1 MDAQR
6 WNLIQAIF
14 AEALECDSGE
24 RGKVIER
31 ACAGD
36 PALRA
41 EVERLLHNNEHVQSQ
56 NFLSA
61 MNVSVK
67 TGMQAVLLTDTLIGQ
82 TLGHYR
88 IEKCLGKG
96 GMGNVYLAVRISD
109 YQQLVAIKVLRRGM
123 DTREILRRFRSEI
136 QVLAVLG
143 KHPNIARLLDAGN
156 TEDGSPYFVME
167 FVEGEYLDQYCDR
180 RKLDLI
186 ERLRIFRTV
195 CGAVHFAHQHM
206 IIHRDLKMSNIL
218 VQSDGV
224 PKLIDFGIAKL
235 TAPELGFQS
244 ADPTLTEFQML
255 TPGYASP
262 EQVRGESLTTASDV
276 YSLGVVLYELLTGR
290 KPGKPADSSLPESA
304 VDRENVPA
312 PIAPGSVVSHAAR
325 VTQDDGREVILSAEQ
340 ISKRRATNPRRLRA
354 LLGGDLDS
362 IVLKAMQKEQHLR
375 YSGAVDLSDDLLAY
389 LENRPVSAR
398 PLGRLQQFLRLC
410 QRNPLPSSLF
420 MLVLVVMAAGLWHLS
435 HLSTQLVQTTALQG
449 AALEAD
455 ILRQVQEFYSK
466 VVVDRVKDEVQVTHR
481 YAGVKGA
488 IPVPASFTIDL
499 GEHIQESQTTAMYVR
514 LYSDYPFRYRSDG
527 GPQDE
532 FEELAL
538 AYLRENEGKP
548 YYRFETYHG
557 RKSLRYAAA
566 RVMETSCV
574 GCHNSH
580 EDSTKKDW
588 KVGDVRG
595 VLEVIR
601 PLDQDIL
608 RAQTSLRDTFLY
620 MLGLSVL
627 LFVLAVLSLRTRKH
641 RKP

>member
-6 WNLIQAIF
+6 WQTIQAIF
-14 AEALECDSGE
+14 VEALECDPE
-24 RGKVIER
+24 ARGIVLER

-41 EVERLLHNNEHVQSQ
+41 EVERLLHNSDRVQRQ
-56 NFLSA
+56 NYLSPLQH
-61 MNVSVK
+61 SLK
-67 TGMQAVLLTDTLIGQ
+67 SGRQATLLTDPFIGQ

-96 GMGNVYLAVRISD
+96 GMGNVYLAVRTSD
-109 YQQLVAIKVLRRGM
+109 YQQLVAIKVLRQGM
-123 DTREILRRFRSEI
+123 DTKEILRRFRSEI

-180 RKLDLI
+180 RKLGLI
-186 ERLRIFRTV
+186 KRIRIFRTV

-218 VQSDGV
+218 VQPDGV

-235 TAPELGFQS
+235 TAPELGFQP

-262 EQVRGESLTTASDV
+262 EQVRGDSLTTASDV

-290 KPGKPADSSLPESA
+290 KPGKPADFCRSENS
-304 VDRENVPA
+304 VDPENVLD
-312 PIAPGSVVSHAAR
+312 PIKPSKVVSDTVS
-325 VTQDDGREVILSAEQ
+325 VTRDDGRKVVLSAEQ
-340 ISKRRATNPRRLRA
+340 ISKRRATTPRRLQL

-362 IVLKAMQKEQHLR
+362 IILKAMQNEQHLR
-375 YSGAVDLSDDLLAY
+375 YSGAVDLSDDLLGY
-389 LENRPVSAR
+389 MDNRPVSAR
-398 PLGRLQQFLRLC
+398 PLGRIQQLFRLC
-410 QRNPLPSSLF
+410 KRNPLPSSLF
-420 MLVLVVMAAGLWHLS
+420 MLVLIVMAAGLWHLS

-466 VVVDRVKDEVQVTHR
+466 VVVERIKDKVLVTHR

-499 GEHIQESQTTAMYVR
+499 GEHIQESQTTAMNVR

-538 AYLRENEGKP
+538 AYLRDNEGKP
-548 YYRFETYHG
+548 FYRFETYHG

-574 GCHNSH
+574 DCHNSH
-580 EDSTKKDW
+580 VDSTKKDW

-608 RAQTSLRDTFLY
+608 RAQISLRDTFLY